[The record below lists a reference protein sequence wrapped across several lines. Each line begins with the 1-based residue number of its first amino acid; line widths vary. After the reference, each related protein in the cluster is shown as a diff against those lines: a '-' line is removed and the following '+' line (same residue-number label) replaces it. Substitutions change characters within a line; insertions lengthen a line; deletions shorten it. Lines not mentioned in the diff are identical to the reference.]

1 MSQKIDR
8 IEFSQIV
15 QNKANTFEVQKL
27 VTQLMKSKTFD
38 DFKKNESLLCDSIN
52 VSISDGLTYTD
63 RTHTRSISQGGQTPD
78 RIDIDRDQ
86 IQLGPATERGLVV
99 LNQQFLHSTIGGIT
113 DTENIVYKDQ
123 EQQFPTNGA
132 HTANED
138 GALTAQSKVQAN

>member
-52 VSISDGLTYTD
+52 VSITDGLTYTD
-63 RTHTRSISQGGQTPD
+63 RTHTRSIS
-78 RIDIDRDQ
+78 
-86 IQLGPATERGLVV
+86 
-99 LNQQFLHSTIGGIT
+99 
-113 DTENIVYKDQ
+113 
-123 EQQFPTNGA
+123 
-132 HTANED
+132 
-138 GALTAQSKVQAN
+138 